1 MEKYV
6 KPNMEVL
13 EIPNFAM
20 ITADTCPTKMPELE
34 NVGPSIE

>member
-13 EIPNFAM
+13 EIPNFAIM
-20 ITADTCPTKMPELE
+20 TDKTSCDTKAPELG
-34 NVGPSIE
+34 VGPSIE

>member
-6 KPNMEVL
+6 KPNMEIV
-13 EIPNFAM
+13 EIPGYAT

-34 NVGPSIE
+34 NIGGDQY